1 LFSESAHTLSIRFA
15 MAMRGN
21 VDAARDYLRTRS
33 LDDDTLSYLC
43 EALDECHDSSELQDF
58 LEPFLAAEDV
68 DEMLKLSSLC
78 ASAEAE
84 AKKGA
89 MHDEMAGALFGN
101 DASRIE
107 ISLHT
112 TVEKKHEED
121 EVQVSTEH
129 ASVSSSSQQVAH
141 ARASK
146 REQLK
151 STNKEVESFDLE
163 DGQSDSVG
171 LNIGDTHFQD
181 AGSVRKGDHVMIKD
195 QPCRVMQIT
204 RSKIWKGPYRGCFQ
218 SHITARDIFTGKKQE
233 ATFPVTQ
240 KVNMPFV
247 KRHEYIVM
255 DVGTAGELDLLTS
268 EGATKSNVNLPTGTD
283 ADAELA
289 ESIQACFSSG
299 KIVVVVV
306 LSACGYEKVVQCK
319 AMD

>member
-1 LFSESAHTLSIRFA
+1 
-15 MAMRGN
+15 
-21 VDAARDYLRTRS
+21 LRT
-33 LDDDTLSYLC
+33 LALDDDDTLSYLC
-43 EALDECHDSSELQDF
+43 EALDECHDSSELRDL

-101 DASRIE
+101 DASCIE
-107 ISLHT
+107 ISLHIA
-112 TVEKKHEED
+112 VEKRHEED
-121 EVQVSTEH
+121 KVRARVGC
-129 ASVSSSSQQVAH
+129 ASISSISQRVAH

-146 REQLK
+146 RERLK
-151 STNKEVESFDLE
+151 STSKEVDSFDWE
-163 DGQSDSVG
+163 DGQSDSADF
-171 LNIGDTHFQD
+171 NMGDTHFQD

-204 RSKIWKGPYRGCFQ
+204 TSKIWKGPYRGCFQ
-218 SHITARDIFTGKKQE
+218 SHITARDIFTGKKLE
-233 ATFPVTQ
+233 ATFPVAQ
-240 KVNMPFV
+240 KVNMPVV
-247 KRHEYIVM
+247 KRHECTVL

-268 EGATKSNVNLPTGTD
+268 EGATKSDVNLPTGTD

-306 LSACGYEKVVQCK
+306 FSACGYEKVVHCK